1 MSVTNQMPKKTGITD
16 NSMFFSVNRHVIRRH
31 HAVSTSDNFK
41 SIHQRGEI
49 KQLPCKDSSDYTTYR
64 RRVALGRNYNDAA
77 FGGSNNGA
85 TSALFRVRR

>member
-1 MSVTNQMPKKTGITD
+1 MSVTNRMPKKTGVTD
-16 NSMFFSVNRHVIRRH
+16 NSAFFSLNRNVIRRD
-31 HAVSTSDNFK
+31 HAANNNDNFK

-64 RRVALGRNYNDAA
+64 RRVALGRNYNDEA

-85 TSALFRVRR
+85 SSALFRVRR